1 MSPKTTP
8 QRQPAD
14 PPKTFAEM
22 VAGVPEDYRVD
33 WLERAAIMEYCG
45 GMSREKAERQTL
57 GLFLRK
63 HHPQQGLL

>member
-1 MSPKTTP
+1 
-8 QRQPAD
+8 
-14 PPKTFAEM
+14 M